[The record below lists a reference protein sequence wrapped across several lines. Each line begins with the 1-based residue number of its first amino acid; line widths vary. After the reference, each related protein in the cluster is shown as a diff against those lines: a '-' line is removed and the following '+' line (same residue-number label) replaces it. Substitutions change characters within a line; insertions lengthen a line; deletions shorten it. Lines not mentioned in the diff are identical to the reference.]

1 MIVCRKF
8 FGLLNTLTDIIVLLV
23 SIVMLL
29 IGMYSIYDSYL
40 VYMGANDDSLLK
52 YKPGYGQDEEDNRE
66 ILPNMV
72 AWLTVED
79 VSIDYPVMQGNDN
92 IEFLNKNPFG
102 DYSLSGSIFVDSR
115 NTKDFSDKYN
125 ILYGHHMEGGGMFGV
140 LDEYYKEGFLEQ
152 HNKGTLT
159 VDDKVY
165 KIRLFAIFQTDAT
178 NDVVFSVE
186 TPVEKIYEYA
196 KKNSEHIDDSYVFKK
211 TDKLIALS
219 TCRYP
224 DTTERTVVLGVI

>member
-1 MIVCRKF
+1 MIVCKKF
-8 FGLLNTLTDIIVLLV
+8 FGLLNTLTDIVVLLV
-23 SIVMLL
+23 SIMMLL
-29 IGMYSIYDSYL
+29 IGIYSIYDSYL

-52 YKPGYGQDEEDNRE
+52 YKPGYGQNEEDNRE

-79 VSIDYPVMQGNDN
+79 TSIDYPVMQGNDN

-152 HNKGTLT
+152 HNKGTLM

-165 KIRLFAIFQTDAT
+165 GIRLFAVFKADAT

-186 TPVEKIYEYA
+186 TPTEIIYEYA
-196 KKNSEHIDDSYVFKK
+196 KKNSEHIDNSYVFRKS
-211 TDKLIALS
+211 DKLIALS

-224 DTTERTVVLGVI
+224 DTTERTIVLGII